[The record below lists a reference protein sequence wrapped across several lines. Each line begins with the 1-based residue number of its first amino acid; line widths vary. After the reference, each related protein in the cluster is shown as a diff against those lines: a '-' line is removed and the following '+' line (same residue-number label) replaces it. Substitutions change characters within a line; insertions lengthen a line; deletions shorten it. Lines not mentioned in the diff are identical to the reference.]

1 MSRSQLQALHELLRH
16 SPLDFGA
23 DVVEMRAAFHEM
35 IGHRPLAPDV
45 RTDEVVLDGVPC
57 LEVAADGRM
66 DAGTV
71 LYFHGGAYAAG
82 SAADSVGLVSDI
94 SRRAGA
100 LAYAVEYRLAPENP
114 YPAAVDDALAAY
126 RGLVAAG
133 VDPASVAVVGES
145 AGGGLAVALLLRIR
159 DARLPMPACAA
170 VLSPWADLTMSGS
183 SLASK
188 DQADPALSADALSVR
203 ARSYLAGTDPA
214 VPCASPALADLRG
227 LPPLLIQAGSA
238 EILLDDAVRLA
249 ARAATEDVAVTLE
262 VVPGAPH
269 VFQGFAGVLD
279 EADAALDHVGAFLR
293 AQFGARR
300 EATVPADVH

>member
-1 MSRSQLQALHELLRH
+1 MSQPQLDALHALLRH

-23 DVVEMRAAFHEM
+23 DVVEMRAVFHEM
-35 IGHRPLAPDV
+35 ISHRPHARDV
-45 RTDEVVLDGVPC
+45 RADEVVLDGVPC
-57 LEVAADGRM
+57 LQVAAGEQLGGG
-66 DAGTV
+66 AL
-71 LYFHGGAYAAG
+71 LYFHGGAYAVG

-94 SRRAGA
+94 ARRAGA
-100 LAYAVEYRLAPENP
+100 LAYTVGYRLAPENP

-183 SLASK
+183 SLAGKAQS
-188 DQADPALSADALSVR
+188 DPALTADALAVR
-203 ARSYLAGTDPA
+203 ARSYLAGNDPA
-214 VPCASPALADLRG
+214 VPGASPALADLRG

-249 ARAATEDVAVTLE
+249 ARAAADDVAVTLE
-262 VVPGAPH
+262 IAPGAPH
-269 VFQGFAGVLD
+269 VFQGFADVLD
-279 EADAALDHVGAFLR
+279 EAGTALDHLGAFLR
-293 AQFGARR
+293 ARLGAGR
-300 EATVPADVH
+300 EAAVLAGVL